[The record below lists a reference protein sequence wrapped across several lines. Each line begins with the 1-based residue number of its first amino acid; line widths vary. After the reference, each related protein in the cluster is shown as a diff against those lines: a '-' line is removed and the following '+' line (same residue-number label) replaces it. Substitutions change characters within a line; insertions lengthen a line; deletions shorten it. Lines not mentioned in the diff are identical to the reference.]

1 MKSIFAIANT
11 KILHSIQSD
20 LKDVTKILVDNS
32 PTVFDTANGS
42 FAGTPSDPVIYANG
56 QSNIV
61 GDFKNSWSIN
71 ENTKRNPDANGF
83 DSINVSSVKA
93 GLVNFGDNT
102 IQNGC
107 GYARNVNENHK
118 VIEQSKGGII
128 ALLRSKYKG
137 GK

>member
-1 MKSIFAIANT
+1 MKSVFAMANT
-11 KILHSIQSD
+11 KILHSIQDD
-20 LKDVTKILVDNS
+20 LKYVTKILVDNS
-32 PTVFDTANGS
+32 PTVFETANGS

-71 ENTKRNPDANGF
+71 ENTKRNPDPNGF

-93 GLVNFGDNT
+93 GLVNFGENVV
-102 IQNGC
+102 QNGC
-107 GYARNVNENHK
+107 GYAKDVNEKHQ
-118 VIEQSKGGII
+118 VIEESKESII
-128 ALLRSKYKG
+128 GFLRAKYKG